1 MQKSNLNKPLKFM
14 ANMLMPHEKV
24 LSQDPE
30 VEVAKTGVGRSRN
43 RVFEPFGQQ

>member
-30 VEVAKTGVGRSRN
+30 VEVAKTGGRGG
-43 RVFEPFGQQ
+43 VEQKACL